1 MKLGNWLAVFGCV
14 GLGIA
19 GALAAEGCT
28 VTSCS
33 GNDCYVPLTG
43 DDSGVVTEVDAS
55 AVVGD
60 SGSTPPS
67 PCNTCLYSQCVG
79 AYARCVADP
88 TCLAAYQ
95 CATVPTCANDDACV
109 TACVASAS
117 ALGQAL
123 YDDLSICDFYSE
135 CPGGP
140 RTPGCA
146 ATCAPTASYCAL
158 PVVDSGTTPPADSGS
173 AVDSSVP
180 APDAGEDAGPVD
192 AGPAPTD
199 SGSGVDS
206 APPAMTC
213 DQCQQSACSAQLAAC
228 APNTACGNYNQCLLG
243 CTTAACDT
251 ACINQNPTGVAQA
264 AALGTC
270 ISMNCPQC
278 N

>member
-14 GLGIA
+14 GLGVA
-19 GALAAEGCT
+19 GALSAEGCT
-28 VTSCS
+28 ATLTIGSCD
-33 GNDCYVPLTG
+33 GGCVVPA
-43 DDSGVVTEVDAS
+43 DDSGIVTEVDAS

-95 CATVPTCANDDACV
+95 CAVIPTCAADDACV
-109 TACVASAS
+109 TSCVASAS

-123 YDDLSICDFYSE
+123 YDDLSICDFFSE
-135 CPGGP
+135 CPGGA
-140 RTPGCA
+140 TAPGCA
-146 ATCAPTASYCAL
+146 ATCAPSTDYCAL
-158 PVVDSGTTPPADSGS
+158 PIVDSGTPEDSGS
-173 AVDSSVP
+173 ATDSAAP
-180 APDAGEDAGPVD
+180 PPDAGEDAGT
-192 AGPAPTD
+192 PTD
-199 SGSGVDS
+199 AGSGVDS
-206 APPAMTC
+206 APPAQTC
-213 DQCQQSACSAQLAAC
+213 DQCQAAQCASQLQAC

-243 CTTAACDT
+243 CTTSACDT
-251 ACINQNPTGVAQA
+251 ACISQNPTGVAQA

-270 ISMNCPQC
+270 ISTNCAQC